1 MPIRRDLYNA
11 TRFDLG
17 HRLHPTTRLFLD
29 ISLYPAMPG
38 IRSEVGLQIMMH
50 ETMIIDNAEFCK

>member
-1 MPIRRDLYNA
+1 MPIRRNLHNL

-29 ISLYPAMPG
+29 ISLYPTVLAIG
-38 IRSEVGLQIMMH
+38 RKIRLQIMMH
-50 ETMIIDNAEFCK
+50 ETMIIDNAEFFK